1 MAAMDPEPDVTVL
14 LQRIQSGDN
23 DAANQLVPLLYSEL
37 RRMAASYLRH
47 ERGDHTLQPTALVNE
62 AYLKLVDQ
70 NVQWNNRSHFFGV
83 ASQLMRR
90 ILVDYARSHE
100 AAKRGGGEG
109 KMSLEE
115 AMIASPENAG
125 DVLALDETLSRLADV
140 DPQLVR
146 VVEMRVFAGLSIEET
161 ATALDV
167 SPATVKRNW
176 SMAKAWLTQEMG
188 KKER

>member
-1 MAAMDPEPDVTVL
+1 
-14 LQRIQSGDN
+14 
-23 DAANQLVPLLYSEL
+23 
-37 RRMAASYLRH
+37 MAASYLRH
-47 ERGDHTLQPTALVNE
+47 ERCDHTLQPTALVNE

-90 ILVDYARSHE
+90 ILVDYARSHQ

-125 DVLALDETLSRLADV
+125 DVLVLDETLSRLAEV

-146 VVEMRVFAGLSIEET
+146 VVEMRVFGGLSIEET
-161 ATALDV
+161 ATALEV

-188 KKER
+188 KKKG